1 MRKPYLPI
9 QIYLLLL
16 SLAFITACN
25 GQDNTPL
32 QKDKIIESKTI
43 GTKYAKV
50 KKTQPTINARAE
62 NVHCGLLDKAGNL
75 WFGTTGHGVF
85 KYDGKSFTNYTVKD
99 GLGGNRVITIC
110 EDKEGNILFGTEKGI
125 SLYDGKSISE
135 FAKNE
140 DFSNYAVISLMEDK
154 KGRLW
159 VCTAHQGVYLYN
171 GESSTPFLSND
182 SVINDHGLSLNGL
195 NDIIED
201 KNGNIWFASW
211 ATAAEGACRY
221 DGKSLTQ
228 FTEEHGINDP
238 RVHCVLED
246 KNGTI
251 WCGTR
256 NHGVFR
262 YDPSATLRTGLHSFT
277 HLSDKDGPGDNSAIL
292 TMMEDNN
299 GNLWFGTGRNG
310 VYRYDGKSFKK
321 YTTEDGLIND
331 SVFAIVED
339 KAGNLWF
346 GTRNVGLYR
355 YDGKSFVNFSE

>member
-1 MRKPYLPI
+1 M
-9 QIYLLLL
+9 
-16 SLAFITACN
+16 AFITACN

-32 QKDKIIESKTI
+32 KKDKIIESKTI
-43 GTKYAKV
+43 GTIHAKV
-50 KKTQPTINARAE
+50 IKTQDRHNVQAG

-75 WFGTTGHGVF
+75 WFGTTGHGVH
-85 KYDGKSFTNYTVKD
+85 KYDGQSFTKYTVKD
-99 GLGGNRVITIC
+99 GLGSNFILSIC
-110 EDKEGNILFGTEKGI
+110 ETKEGNILFGTGNGI
-125 SLYDGKSISE
+125 YLYDGKSMSA
-135 FAKNE
+135 FAKYQ
-140 DFSNYAVISLMEDK
+140 DFGKYVIVSLMEDT

-159 VCTAHQGVYLYN
+159 VCTQNHGVYIYN
-171 GESSTPFLSND
+171 GVSSTHFSSN
-182 SVINDHGLSLNGL
+182 SAINKHGLSLNGL

-201 KNGNIWFASW
+201 KAGNIWFASW
-211 ATAAEGACRY
+211 AQASEGICRY
-221 DGKSLTQ
+221 DGKSIKQ

-238 RVHCVLED
+238 RVRCVLED

-277 HLSDKDGPGDNSAIL
+277 HLSDKDGPGDNSAIR

-310 VYRYDGKSFKK
+310 VYRYDGKSFVNL
-321 YTTEDGLIND
+321 TTEDGLIND